1 MLDVLSMVGILRCK
15 LVDALMEPN
24 LKVLLDERESLHDL
38 GTYKRLV
45 EKVNYLTITQPDIS
59 YSTRFF

>member
-1 MLDVLSMVGILRCK
+1 VLDVLSMVGILRCK